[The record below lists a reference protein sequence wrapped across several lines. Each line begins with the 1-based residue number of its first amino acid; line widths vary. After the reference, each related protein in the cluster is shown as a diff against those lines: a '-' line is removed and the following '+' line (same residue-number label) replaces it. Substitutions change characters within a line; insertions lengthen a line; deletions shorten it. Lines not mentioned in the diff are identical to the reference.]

1 MHFPPFVQD
10 VLEGPLRIIARHRI
24 PILSEMKDI
33 GLIPNATDG
42 SDHFP
47 LAAEFLLNPWT
58 FTRWWT
64 IIKGRRLWKVYLIGL
79 TVMISITFSSRGH
92 FKIQRDHINKI
103 FSPTAFVTKSWVTR
117 GNQLTSRNI
126 LYLNVGAPMNW
137 GIGNPSWSLWTLYE
151 IVSGF
156 LE

>member
-1 MHFPPFVQD
+1 MLKNAKNVLAFHPLQAVSPNGFQTNSRLPMHFPPFVQD

-58 FTRWWT
+58 FTR
-64 IIKGRRLWKVYLIGL
+64 
-79 TVMISITFSSRGH
+79 
-92 FKIQRDHINKI
+92 
-103 FSPTAFVTKSWVTR
+103 
-117 GNQLTSRNI
+117 
-126 LYLNVGAPMNW
+126 
-137 GIGNPSWSLWTLYE
+137 
-151 IVSGF
+151 
-156 LE
+156 